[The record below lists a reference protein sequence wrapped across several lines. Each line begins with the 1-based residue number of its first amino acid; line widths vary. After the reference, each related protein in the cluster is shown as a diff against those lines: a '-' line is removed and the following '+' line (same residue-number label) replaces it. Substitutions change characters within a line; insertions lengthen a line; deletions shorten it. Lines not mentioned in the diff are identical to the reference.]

1 MKMESENLIY
11 LKKVTQNIFSNPTFL
26 KMYKK
31 DAYYEEGEASAII
44 IPDSLDEFVNVVKV
58 CIDKKIKFL
67 VRGSGTN
74 YTGGTIP
81 QDCIVIVTTK
91 LNKII
96 EINTEMEYA
105 IVEPGVINEQLNN
118 ALSKFNYKFTPDPT
132 SFNIC
137 TIGGNVSENAG
148 GPNCLFYGVT
158 HDHILGLEIMLLD
171 GTIMKI
177 GSLEGFLPYNNFK
190 SLLVGSEGTLCIIL
204 KIWVKIIKKE
214 ENIINLRIECKDN
227 TIATTLIDSLFS
239 TGVLPN
245 ILEMIAQPAI
255 PDKEIAK
262 HFNSILLLRFAG
274 NNSYVEYCK
283 NKILPLIISRECEY
297 EFFDEDIM
305 YVRAKLIKERKI
317 QLSKLTNIKPK
328 QYLTDCVVP
337 RSKLGD
343 ILTFISE
350 LSIKYDVVILNT
362 FHAGD
367 GNIHP
372 TILYEDNEKERRILS
387 KVKEEIL
394 EKCLALSGSIS
405 AEHGIGIEKKD
416 YLSKMFNN
424 HEIEL
429 MELVKSTLDPYN
441 ILNPDKIFK
450 WGDFN

>member
-1 MKMESENLIY
+1 
-11 LKKVTQNIFSNPTFL
+11 
-26 KMYKK
+26 MYYFK
-31 DAYYEEGEASAII
+31 DLG
-44 IPDSLDEFVNVVKV
+44 K
-58 CIDKKIKFL
+58 
-67 VRGSGTN
+67 
-74 YTGGTIP
+74 
-81 QDCIVIVTTK
+81 
-91 LNKII
+91 
-96 EINTEMEYA
+96 
-105 IVEPGVINEQLNN
+105 NN
-118 ALSKFNYKFTPDPT
+118 
-132 SFNIC
+132 
-137 TIGGNVSENAG
+137 
-148 GPNCLFYGVT
+148 
-158 HDHILGLEIMLLD
+158 
-171 GTIMKI
+171 
-177 GSLEGFLPYNNFK
+177 
-190 SLLVGSEGTLCIIL
+190 
-204 KIWVKIIKKE
+204 KKE

-405 AEHGIGIEKKD
+405 AEHGIGIEKR
-416 YLSKMFNN
+416 LSIKN
-424 HEIEL
+424 
-429 MELVKSTLDPYN
+429 V
-441 ILNPDKIFK
+441 
-450 WGDFN
+450 